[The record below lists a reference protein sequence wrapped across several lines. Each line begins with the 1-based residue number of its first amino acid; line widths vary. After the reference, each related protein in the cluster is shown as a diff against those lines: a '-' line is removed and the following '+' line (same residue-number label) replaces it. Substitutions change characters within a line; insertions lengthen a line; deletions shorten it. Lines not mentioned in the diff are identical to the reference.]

1 MSITKNYLV
10 DNTSFLILIDNTLT
24 DLDRKVL
31 THLYLPII
39 NDKALSIYLT
49 MYTLVEPGS
58 KESKTIYHHQLI
70 NMLGLKE
77 DLFIEERHKLEAVGL
92 LDVYFQ
98 NGMYIYVLKKVLS
111 AYEFFENKTLVRIL
125 NTIIGD
131 ENLQNLAYEFLV
143 RSIDLENFENIT
155 SSFDDVF
162 EMINEEDVNYSSIGV
177 NTKNNG
183 IVIKN
188 DKFNVE
194 YFILLVEATDLF
206 DKDFLYNA
214 DFLDLMKRY
223 AFLYGLT
230 VEQLKDA
237 LKNAVNFEK
246 KLIYD
251 DLDFWVRK
259 IYDERNESKTFV
271 AKKAVV
277 KTNNRLIN
285 FLNTASPNDIV
296 KAKYKT
302 ALTSTEIAMFDRVLK
317 ETNVSIG
324 ILNAAVLYVL
334 VEKNGAIPSQNYF
347 IKVIN
352 TWIRAGVNSVEDA
365 LNHINNN
372 SLNKTT
378 KSTAKNKTVKET
390 PKWYN
395 EQKNEENNACSQDND
410 LVDIVDFFKPNN

>member
-10 DNTSFLILIDNTLT
+10 DNTSFLIIIDNTLT

-49 MYTLVEPGS
+49 MYTLIEPGS
-58 KESKTIYHHQLI
+58 KESKTLYHHQLI

-77 DLFIEERHKLEAVGL
+77 ELFIEERHKLEAVGL

-98 NGMYIYVLKKVLS
+98 DGMYVYVLKKVLS

-125 NTIIGD
+125 NMIIG
-131 ENLQNLAYEFLV
+131 EESLQNLAYEFLV

-155 SSFDDVF
+155 SSFDDIY
-162 EMINEEDVNYSSIGV
+162 EMINEEDVNYTNIGI

-206 DKDFLYNA
+206 DRDFLYNA

-246 KLIYD
+246 KLIYE

-271 AKKAVV
+271 VKKAVL

-285 FLNTASPNDIV
+285 FLSTASPNDIV

-352 TWIRAGVNSVEDA
+352 TWIRAGITSVEDA

-372 SLNKTT
+372 SINKTSKGT
-378 KSTAKNKTVKET
+378 VKNKTVKET

-395 EQKNEENNACSQDND
+395 EQKTEENNTASQDDN